1 MLISNGFAAM
11 GFALPAAI
19 AASVATRGER
29 KVVAIAGDGGFL
41 MNVQELETAK
51 RLGLPFVILVW
62 SDGGYGLIEM
72 HQRRRY
78 GRVAGTRFENP
89 DLVALA
95 HAFGVEGVRV
105 DRAGDFLP
113 VLRKALDAAGPV
125 VIDIPI
131 DYAENDK
138 LGVDLWKLAP
148 QELS

>member
-1 MLISNGFAAM
+1 M
-11 GFALPAAI
+11 
-19 AASVATRGER
+19 ATRGER

-72 HQRRRY
+72 HQRARY

-95 HAFGVEGVRV
+95 HAFGVEGFRV

-113 VLRKALDAAGPV
+113 VLRKALDAPGPV

-148 QELS
+148 QELG